1 MNPLLDNFQTLAR
14 YNAWM
19 NGKIYEVCARM
30 PDDERKIDRGAWF
43 KSVHGTLNHLLLTD
57 NIWLGRFHQQP
68 FLFQSLDQELF
79 ANFDDLRRERAILD
93 ARILRFADDLTPAWL
108 EAPFHY
114 SNSLGEKATYLTRH
128 LVLHFFNHQTHHRGQ
143 LTTLMEQM
151 GYDSGVTD
159 LRALPGLHL

>member
-19 NGKIYEVCARM
+19 NGKLYAVCAQM
-30 PDDERKIDRGAWF
+30 PDDERKQDRGAAF

-57 NIWLGRFHQQP
+57 NIWLGRFQDQP
-68 FLFQSLDQELF
+68 FAFQSLDQELF
-79 ANFDDLRRERAILD
+79 SDFDEMCREREAMD
-93 ARILRFADDLTPAWL
+93 ARIQTFADGLTEAWL
-108 EAPFHY
+108 EAPFAY
-114 SNSLGEKATYLTRH
+114 SNSLGEKATYTTRH

-151 GYDSGVTD
+151 GFDSGVTD
-159 LRALPGLHL
+159 LRAMLTI